1 MKSKGNIVF
10 LGMMG
15 SGKTSIGKLVSKK
28 LKVNFFDVDHIIE
41 NKTKTTISKIFST
54 KGENFF
60 RKLEEKVTLNI
71 LKRKDGVISLGGGA
85 FLNDKIRKEVL
96 INHTSF
102 WLRYENKVL
111 IDRIKDSAKRPIAF
125 NLNKEELV
133 NLIKKRSNI
142 YSKALYKV
150 NCDDLK
156 KIEIVNKILKIYEAN
171 KIKD

>member
-1 MKSKGNIVF
+1 MNPKGNIVF

-28 LKVNFFDVDHIIE
+28 LKVNFFDIDHIIE

-54 KGENFF
+54 KGEIFF
-60 RKLEEKVTLNI
+60 RQLEEKVTLNI
-71 LKRKDGVISLGGGA
+71 LKKKDSVISLGGGA
-85 FLNDKIRKEVL
+85 FLNDKVRKEIL

-102 WLRYENKVL
+102 WLRYDNKIL

-125 NLNKEELV
+125 NLNKDELV

-150 NCDDLK
+150 NCNDLK

>member
-28 LKVNFFDVDHIIE
+28 LKVNFFDIDHIIE

-54 KGENFF
+54 KGEIFF
-60 RKLEEKVTLNI
+60 RQLEEKVTLNI
-71 LKRKDGVISLGGGA
+71 LKKKDSVISLGGGA
-85 FLNDKIRKEVL
+85 FLNDKVRKEIL

-102 WLRYENKVL
+102 WLRYDNKIL

-125 NLNKEELV
+125 NLNKDELV

-150 NCDDLK
+150 NCNDLK

>member
-28 LKVNFFDVDHIIE
+28 LKVNFFDIDHIIE

-54 KGENFF
+54 KGEIFF
-60 RKLEEKVTLNI
+60 RQLEEKVTLNI
-71 LKRKDGVISLGGGA
+71 LKKKDGVISLGGGT
-85 FLNDKIRKEVL
+85 FLNDKVRKEIL

-102 WLRYENKVL
+102 WLRYDNKIL
-111 IDRIKDSAKRPIAF
+111 IDRIKDSAKRPLAF

-150 NCDDLK
+150 NCNDLK
-156 KIEIVNKILKIYEAN
+156 KIEIVNKILKIYETD